1 MSLTRTIAAGAA
13 LTAGLATGAVAAL
26 RHPVFGGTPEG
37 DRLARMRAS
46 PQWASG
52 AFQNALP
59 SHSGGSAAS
68 IWEWFFGD
76 KALRQPDGAVP
87 IVPRRRDDFEAP
99 QDLRLTW
106 LGHGT
111 TLVEIEG
118 RRFLLDPVFSR
129 NASPGSLFGVARF
142 HDPPLPLGELPDLD
156 AVVLTHDHYDHL
168 DAAAVRQLAGPLAG
182 RAPRWIAPLGVGAH
196 LERWGVAPGGI
207 TELDWWERVDVS
219 GIELVSTPA
228 RHFSGRS
235 LRDRNRTLWCG
246 WAFLGAE
253 RRVYAT
259 GDGGMQRA
267 FVDVG
272 ERLGPFDATLVETG
286 AYNADW
292 ADIHMGPEQA
302 VQAVQDARGGLLI
315 PVHWGTFNLAFHG
328 WTEPAE
334 RVWQAAQAA
343 GVELAIPRPGE
354 SVEPA
359 APPAVARWWPEQA
372 WATAD
377 EAPVVSSGLRVL
389 DA

>member
-1 MSLTRTIAAGAA
+1 MPLVRTLTTVA
-13 LTAGLATGAVAAL
+13 AGLAAAAAAGV

-37 DRLARMRAS
+37 DRLARMQAS
-46 PQWASG
+46 PQWANG

-59 SHSGGSAAS
+59 SHAAGSPAS

-76 KALRQPDGAVP
+76 KSLRQPGADVP
-87 IVPRRRDDFEAP
+87 IVRRTRTDFEAP
-99 QDLRLTW
+99 RDLRLTW
-106 LGHGT
+106 LGHAT

-129 NASPGSLFGVARF
+129 NASPGPLFGVARF
-142 HDPPLPLGELPDLD
+142 HDPPLPLAQVPDLD

-168 DAAAVRQLAGPLAG
+168 DAATVRQLAG
-182 RAPRWIAPLGVGAH
+182 RVPRWVAPLGVGAH
-196 LERWGVAPGGI
+196 LERWGVAPSRI
-207 TELDWWERVDVS
+207 TELDWWEDTDVS
-219 GIELVSTPA
+219 GIGLVSTPA

-246 WAFLGAE
+246 WAFVGAE
-253 RRVYAT
+253 RRVFAT

-267 FVDVG
+267 FADVG

-302 VQAVQDARGGLLI
+302 VRAVQDARGGLLI

-334 RVWQAAQAA
+334 RVWAAAEAA
-343 GVELAIPRPGE
+343 GVALAIPRPGE
-354 SVEPA
+354 SIEPS
-359 APPAVARWWPEQA
+359 APPPVSRWWPEQA

-377 EAPVVSSGLRVL
+377 DAPVVSSGLEPR
-389 DA
+389 A